1 MEVPQNWNQSCERPE
16 EKGVYPENLH
26 RFCLVLL
33 KSTLF
38 LTGEGG
44 LYLSEL
50 KDASAGHLRFR
61 DDLHRR
67 VLPLVIQ
74 LVTLHP
80 HLNLAHHFIPPGAQQ
95 NSTGLILNSEHV
107 LYPVRMLIIVYV
119 SGDCLVSVSCHY
131 EVLRASLEMRY
142 STSVHIINTSWY
154 IGTNVTESCFS
165 CGLC

>member
-1 MEVPQNWNQSCERPE
+1 MAKLVMEVPQNWNQSCERPE
-16 EKGVYPENLH
+16 EKGVCPENLH
-26 RFCLVLL
+26 RFCIVLL
-33 KSTLF
+33 KSTLY

-74 LVTLHP
+74 LMTLHP
-80 HLNLAHHFIPPGAQQ
+80 HLNLAHHFVPPGAQQ

-107 LYPVRMLIIVYV
+107 LYPV
-119 SGDCLVSVSCHY
+119 
-131 EVLRASLEMRY
+131 
-142 STSVHIINTSWY
+142 
-154 IGTNVTESCFS
+154 
-165 CGLC
+165 